1 MSIILDTHDAFFL
14 LYESVLIRLMD
25 FFLVTVR
32 IQMRIS
38 YLLQKLIIAEIQRYI
53 KSSVDINR
61 LQKINRTYIRNQRVS
76 LKKNI
81 DKQTSLIN
89 KIKIELRDSF
99 EAFASGRITKTEY
112 IEFKNK
118 TDVILADAEKKLERY
133 ELEMQEQEAQE
144 ETSYWGLHVSKDMMN
159 IETLSSELAEQL
171 IDKVVVSQEKEVE
184 IIWKFTP
191 GLKIVS

>member
-1 MSIILDTHDAFFL
+1 M
-14 LYESVLIRLMD
+14 
-25 FFLVTVR
+25 
-32 IQMRIS
+32 
-38 YLLQKLIIAEIQRYI
+38 
-53 KSSVDINR
+53 DINR
-61 LQKINRTYIRNQRVS
+61 LQKINRTYILNQRVS

-133 ELEMQEQEAQE
+133 ELKMQEQEAQE

>member
-1 MSIILDTHDAFFL
+1 M
-14 LYESVLIRLMD
+14 
-25 FFLVTVR
+25 
-32 IQMRIS
+32 
-38 YLLQKLIIAEIQRYI
+38 
-53 KSSVDINR
+53 
-61 LQKINRTYIRNQRVS
+61 
-76 LKKNI
+76 

-133 ELEMQEQEAQE
+133 ELKMQEQEAQE